1 MNTKLI
7 SVLATGMI
15 ACAAAAQADKNAPP
29 PPERTPLSGPR
40 VPDRTGKPTLVERGA
55 DGKVVRLEEWPALAA
70 VRKLKLDEK
79 TQAAITRVE
88 VEQAQA
94 MDKFLSGNLPAVAAV
109 ANAFQSG
116 DTKAGLAGVRKLR
129 QDHPVFAEREL
140 LLQRMSALLP
150 AEQQTEVRLMVEEYW
165 NALIQEEAESAKARG
180 EKSSPGK
187 VASVEALRMLGQDIK
202 ASYERVIGQRV
213 KDFDALIKSLGL
225 SAEQESR
232 VRKIAD
238 DSFARAKGNA
248 DKINKV
254 DVFWKIW
261 RELDA
266 GQRDALF
273 DYIKREQ
280 GGK

>member
-7 SVLATGMI
+7 AVLATGLVV
-15 ACAAAAQADKNAPP
+15 CTAAAQAEKGSPP
-29 PPERTPLSGPR
+29 PPERSPLSGPR
-40 VPDRTGKPTLVERGA
+40 VPDRTGKPTLVQRSA

-79 TQAAITRVE
+79 TQAAVTKVE

-94 MDKFLSGNLPAVAAV
+94 MDKFLSENLLAVAAV

-116 DTKAGLAGVRKLR
+116 DAKAGLAGVRKLR

-140 LLQRMSALLP
+140 LLQRMSELLP
-150 AEQQTEVRLMVEEYW
+150 QEQQTELRLMVEEYW
-165 NALIQEEAESAKARG
+165 NALIQEEAESAKARD

-187 VASVEALRMLGQDIK
+187 VASAEAMRMLGQDIK

-225 SAEQESR
+225 TPEQESR
-232 VRKIAD
+232 VRRIAD
-238 DSFARAKGNA
+238 DSFARAKGNPE
-248 DKINKV
+248 KVNKV

-261 RELDA
+261 KELDA
-266 GQRDALF
+266 RQRDALF
-273 DYIKREQ
+273 EHVRREQ
-280 GGK
+280 GEK